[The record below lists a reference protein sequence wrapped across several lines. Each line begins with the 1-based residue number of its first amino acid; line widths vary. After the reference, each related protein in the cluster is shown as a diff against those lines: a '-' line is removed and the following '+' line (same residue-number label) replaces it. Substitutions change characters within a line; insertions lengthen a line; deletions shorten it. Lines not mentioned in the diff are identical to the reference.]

1 MKKGSNKARAMKIHF
16 TLVILLVIL
25 LIACNKKDENPNVN
39 PSEKLAL
46 DSLVATKQHIVVWE
60 EINVRSYA
68 RGENLKFE
76 WYTNHGSM
84 VALDSVTVLYW
95 ACPSCEGLNVIECTV
110 SNEYGSISD
119 TVMIQVDPE
128 NGL

>member
-1 MKKGSNKARAMKIHF
+1 MRFVSLTFLPALMFG
-16 TLVILLVIL
+16 VLLL
-25 LIACNKKDENPNVN
+25 SCNKEKEIPDTG
-39 PSEKLAL
+39 PSDKLAL
-46 DSLVATKQHIVVWE
+46 DSLVATKKRILTWE
-60 EINVRSYA
+60 ELTVKAFA

-84 VALDSVTVLYW
+84 VAIDSSSVLYW
-95 ACPSCEGLNVIECTV
+95 ACPTCEGLNVIECTV

>member
-1 MKKGSNKARAMKIHF
+1 MKKIIKIITF
-16 TLVILLVIL
+16 GFMAIILLFFL
-25 LIACNKKDENPNVN
+25 GCNKQDEKPDIS
-39 PSEKLAL
+39 PSDKLAL
-46 DSLVATKQHIVVWE
+46 DSLVATKQHIVIWE
-60 EINVRSYA
+60 QINVKAYA

-95 ACPSCEGLNVIECTV
+95 ACPSCEGLNIIECKV

-119 TVMIQVDPE
+119 TVMIRVDPYE
-128 NGL
+128 GI

>member
-1 MKKGSNKARAMKIHF
+1 MKVKFS
-16 TLVILLVIL
+16 LILWIV
-25 LIACNKKDENPNVN
+25 LIMSGCHKPEEKPNVN
-39 PSEKLAL
+39 PSENLAL

-60 EINVRSYA
+60 EINVKAYA

-84 VALDSVTVLYW
+84 VALDSGTVLYW
-95 ACPSCEGLNVIECTV
+95 ACPSCEGLNIIECTV

-119 TVMIQVDPE
+119 TVMIQVDPDH
-128 NGL
+128 GL